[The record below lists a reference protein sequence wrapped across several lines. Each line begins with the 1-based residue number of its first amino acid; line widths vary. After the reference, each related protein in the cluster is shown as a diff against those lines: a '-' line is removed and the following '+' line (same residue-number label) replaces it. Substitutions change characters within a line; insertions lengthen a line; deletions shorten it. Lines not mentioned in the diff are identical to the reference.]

1 MWHLN
6 ILKNSWSIHPCTRLQ
21 IWQPLC
27 IDHHYSGTTEF
38 WESSMRNDEAQMIIN
53 PDVFAVIDRNKDI
66 IKTHQI

>member
-1 MWHLN
+1 MWHLK
-6 ILKNSWSIHPCTRLQ
+6 ILKNSWSIHPCMRLQ
-21 IWQPLC
+21 LWQPLY
-27 IDHHYSGTTEF
+27 IDHHYSGTTVF